1 MDKRVKNMLNQD
13 ITHLAPVANA
23 VKTPGMFD
31 VSTSTARRK
40 LEIGEL
46 FDKCQG
52 RYSAAIQTHNGVRP
66 KYRVKIPNFFR
77 NSEFLKIVKLHHF

>member
-1 MDKRVKNMLNQD
+1 MTLVKHETIREVHTRVDKLVKNMLNQD

-23 VKTPGMFD
+23 VETPGMFD

-52 RYSAAIQTHNGVRP
+52 RYSAASQTNL
-66 KYRVKIPNFFR
+66 KQLNLFR
-77 NSEFLKIVKLHHF
+77 